1 VRASNLRPHYD
12 VVIVGGGLVG
22 ASFAC
27 ALANEAG
34 ETAVTILVIEAI
46 EHLASSTSF
55 DARSTAL
62 SYGSKQIY
70 SRLGLWGGLADVV
83 SPIRKIHVSDRGHF
97 GAVRL
102 SHDEMGFEALGYV
115 AENHDLSRVLNQ
127 ALDDSASIEFL
138 RPARIADMTPIA
150 SGMRLRL
157 EGEQIES
164 SAIEASLVVLADGG
178 KSNLTAKLGITSSVK
193 RYEQKAIISN
203 IAFENA
209 HEGVAFERFTDSGPL
224 AVLPLEKLNGDNRG
238 ALIWTVPAEEAD
250 ATLALPDEAF
260 LATLQGRFGHRLGH
274 LTKVGAR
281 FAYPLALTVAQ
292 EQVRPGLVL
301 LGNVAHTLHPV
312 AGQGLNLALRD
323 AHCLA
328 QLLVAARKRGKELGA
343 MQVLLE
349 YVEAQRSDQS
359 NTIDFSHYMTRLFSN
374 THPALVWARKLG
386 LFSVDLI
393 PSVKHGFAKQAMGLG
408 GRRSKTVA

>member
-1 VRASNLRPHYD
+1 MRAGNLRPHYD

-27 ALANEAG
+27 ALAKEAG
-34 ETAVTILVIEAI
+34 AKKIDILVIEAI
-46 EHLASSTSF
+46 ENLASSTSF

-70 SRLGLWGGLADVV
+70 SRLGLWDGLADVAT
-83 SPIRKIHVSDRGHF
+83 PIKKIHVSDRGHF

-102 SHDEMGFEALGYV
+102 NHAEMGFEALGYV
-115 AENHDLSRVLNQ
+115 AENHDLGRVLNQ

-138 RPARIADMTPIA
+138 RPARIADMMPIA
-150 SGMRLRL
+150 SGMRLQL

-178 KSNLTAKLGITSSVK
+178 KSNLTAKSGITSSIK

-209 HEGVAFERFTDSGPL
+209 HEGIAFERFTDSGPL
-224 AVLPLEKLNGDNRG
+224 AILPLEKLNGDNRG
-238 ALIWTVPAEEAD
+238 ALIWTVPADEAD
-250 ATLALPDEAF
+250 ATLALPDETF
-260 LATLQGRFGHRLGH
+260 LATLQERFGHRLGR

-323 AHCLA
+323 AQCLA
-328 QLLVAARKRGKELGA
+328 QLLVAAHEQGKDLGA
-343 MQVLLE
+343 MQVLLG

-359 NTIDFSHYMTRLFSN
+359 NTIDFSHYMTRLFSS
-374 THPALVWARKLG
+374 TRPALVWARKLG

-393 PSVKHGFAKQAMGLG
+393 PVVKNGFAKQAMGLG
-408 GRRSKTVA
+408 NRRSKTVA

>member
-1 VRASNLRPHYD
+1 MRASNLKSHYD

-27 ALANEAG
+27 ALAKQARG
-34 ETAVTILVIEAI
+34 QSLAILVIEAI

-70 SRLGLWGGLADVV
+70 SRLGLWDGLVGSAA
-83 SPIRKIHVSDRGHF
+83 PIRKIHVSDRGHF

-102 SHDEMGFEALGYV
+102 DHKEMGVEALGYV
-115 AENHDLSRVLNQ
+115 AENHDLGRVLNQ
-127 ALDDSASIEFL
+127 ALEDSEIIEFL
-138 RPARIADMTPIA
+138 RPARIAGMKPIT
-150 SGMRLRL
+150 SGMQLQV

-164 SAIEASLVVLADGG
+164 SVIDASLVVLADGG
-178 KSNLTAKLGITSSVK
+178 KSNLTTKLGITNSVK
-193 RYEQKAIISN
+193 HYEQKAIISN
-203 IAFENA
+203 IAFEKA

-224 AVLPLEKLNGDNRG
+224 AILPLEKLDGDNRG
-238 ALIWTVPAEEAD
+238 ALIWTVPAAEAD
-250 ATLALPDEAF
+250 VILALPEEEF
-260 LATLQGRFGHRLGH
+260 LARLQERFGQRLGR
-274 LTKVGAR
+274 LRKVGAR

-323 AHCLA
+323 AQCLA
-328 QLLVAARKRGKELGA
+328 QVLVRACEQNKDIGA
-343 MQVLLE
+343 MQVLQE
-349 YVEAQRSDQS
+349 YVEAQRSDQA

-374 THPALVWARKLG
+374 THPTLVWARKLG

-393 PSVKHGFAKQAMGLG
+393 PVVKQSFAKQAMGLG
-408 GRRSKTVA
+408 ERRSKTLA